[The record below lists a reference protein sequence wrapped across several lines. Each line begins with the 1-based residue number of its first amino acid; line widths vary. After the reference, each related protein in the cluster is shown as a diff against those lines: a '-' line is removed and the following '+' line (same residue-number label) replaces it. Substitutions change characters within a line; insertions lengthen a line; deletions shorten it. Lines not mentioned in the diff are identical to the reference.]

1 MSAPGSATLA
11 GAAEGRPK
19 LLPLFLVALASV
31 GYEIALT
38 RWFAIV
44 SWSEYGYWVIS
55 ITMVGIAASGVV
67 LNLAKDWLH
76 AHPERVSAVLAALPS
91 LLVVSLAGGYLGISA
106 IDFNPLALQNHATMG
121 AQLWRIAGYYAA
133 LFPFFFL
140 SGAFIGL
147 YFIAY
152 GAHISRIYAADLVGA
167 GAAGAV
173 VVALM
178 YVLHPFDLPL
188 ALVPV
193 LFVAGWLLTP
203 ARARPASPEVS
214 VAPGA
219 PAALARLLE
228 HPYAARVA
236 LVMLTLGGA
245 ASVWGYAHA
254 DYNEY
259 KAIAAPLRVEGN
271 KRIETVRSPRGV
283 YEVLDNFTE
292 RLDVDLS
299 NNDAMLAGAEPI
311 ATYGLYADG
320 NRITSLPKRTPGR
333 PAYLN
338 ASLDA
343 LPYRLAASPPAVLLI
358 GSRGGFRLDEAQ
370 QLGARSIVALEPEPV
385 LHELIGR
392 YRPDLQGDA
401 RRIATA
407 PSAYLRGLPEARFD
421 LIDIALDYQGSGDIG
436 KYSFTVQGLARY
448 HDALTPTG
456 LVSVPVPIREFTVYA
471 VKLVLT
477 AREALRAAGVA
488 EPARHIVVYRSAWNA
503 RILLSKQ
510 PFDART
516 IEAIRR
522 FCEERSFDTAYLP
535 GVDLAGAKIWN
546 DLPPVSFEEVSAGGP
561 GGVGARQD
569 ALANEIKAYVLPG
582 DGTPGKPWPATYDLS
597 PATTDRPQFH
607 SVLRLSTLAPI
618 LARIDLVPRE
628 EIGALVSLAVL
639 AQSIVIAL
647 LVLSLPLFRPR
658 TMGMHRGIVG
668 KSVVYFAGIGL
679 GFLFIEIYLIEKAT
693 YFLNDRTMG
702 FSLALAAMLIFSGLG
717 SWLSDRYTQDPEHTR
732 RGLRLSCGVIIAW
745 CAFAWLLADRLLPL
759 GIALPLVVR
768 IVLMLLAIAPVG
780 IALGFPFACGLSA
793 LRTHP
798 HFVPWAWSLNG
809 AFSVIASPLAHLTAM
824 GFGNRVLVAAAL
836 VMYALVSMRLP
847 LATARVPRSALAGT

>member
-1 MSAPGSATLA
+1 VSATNPNA
-11 GAAEGRPK
+11 GAAAGRPM

-67 LNLAKDWLH
+67 LNLAKDWLL
-76 AHPERVSAVLAALPS
+76 ARPDRVPAVLAALPV
-91 LLVVSLAGGYLGISA
+91 LLIVSLAAGYLAIAA

-121 AQLWRIAGYYAA
+121 AQLWKIAGYYAA

-147 YFIAY
+147 YFIGYSAD
-152 GAHISRIYAADLVGA
+152 ISRIYAADLVGA

-178 YVLHPFDLPL
+178 YVLHPIDLPL

-193 LFVAGWLLTP
+193 LFTAGWLLTRS
-203 ARARPASPEVS
+203 A
-214 VAPGA
+214 
-219 PAALARLLE
+219 
-228 HPYAARVA
+228 AARMA
-236 LVMLTLGGA
+236 LVILTVA
-245 ASVWGYAHA
+245 AATLVWRYAHA

-259 KAIAAPLRVEGN
+259 KAIAAPMRVEGN
-271 KRIETVRSPRGV
+271 KRVEILRSPRGV

-311 ATYGLYADG
+311 ATYGVYADG
-320 NRITSLPKRTPGR
+320 NRITSLPKQPAGR
-333 PAYLN
+333 LAYLN
-338 ASLDA
+338 AALDS
-343 LPYRLAASPPAVLLI
+343 LPYRLMPSPPSVLLV
-358 GSRGGFRLDEAQ
+358 GSRGGFRLDEAR
-370 QLGARSIVALEPEPV
+370 QLGANRIVALEPEPV
-385 LHELIGR
+385 LHELVGR
-392 YRPDLQGDA
+392 YRPDLQGDP
-401 RRIATA
+401 RRLAIA
-407 PSAYLRGLPEARFD
+407 PSAYLRGRADARFD
-421 LIDIALDYQGSGDIG
+421 LIDVALDYQGSGDIG

-448 HDALTPTG
+448 HGALTPTG
-456 LVSVPVPIREFTVYA
+456 MVSVPVPIREFTVYA

-488 EPARHIVVYRSAWNA
+488 DPSRHIVVYRSAWNA
-503 RILLSKQ
+503 RILMSKQ

-516 IEAIRR
+516 IETIRR
-522 FCEERSFDTAYLP
+522 FCDERSFDTSYLP

-546 DLPPVSFEEVSAGGP
+546 DLPPISFDEVSASGG
-561 GGVGARQD
+561 AERQD
-569 ALANEIKAYVLPG
+569 ALANEIRAYVLPV

-597 PATTDRPQFH
+597 PATNDRPHFH
-607 SVLRLSTLAPI
+607 SVLRLTALSPI

-647 LVLSLPLFRPR
+647 LVLSLPLFRRR
-658 TMGMHRGIVG
+658 TMGVHRGIVG
-668 KSVVYFAGIGL
+668 KSIVYFAGIGL

-702 FSLALAAMLIFSGLG
+702 FSLALGAMLIFSGLG
-717 SWLSDRYTQDPEHTR
+717 SWMSDRYTQDPEHTR
-732 RGLRLSCGVIIAW
+732 RGLRVSCTVVLAW

-768 IVLMLLAIAPVG
+768 IALMLLAIAPVG
-780 IALGFPFACGLSA
+780 IALGFPFACGMSA
-793 LRTHP
+793 LRAHP
-798 HFVPWAWSLNG
+798 YFVPWAWSLNG
-809 AFSVIASPLAHLTAM
+809 AFSVVASPMAHLLAM
-824 GFGNRVLVAAAL
+824 GFGNRVLMAAAFA
-836 VMYALVSMRLP
+836 MYALVWMRLP
-847 LATARVPRSALAGT
+847 LAAAPAPRSALAGN

>member
-1 MSAPGSATLA
+1 MSASHTAAATAALA
-11 GAAEGRPK
+11 TARPQ

-67 LNLAKDWLH
+67 LNLAKDWVL
-76 AHPERVSAVLAALPS
+76 ARAGRAQAVLAALPA
-91 LLVVSLAGGYLGISA
+91 LLVVSLAGGYLAIAA

-121 AQLWRIAGYYAA
+121 AQLWKIAGYYAA

-152 GAHISRIYAADLVGA
+152 SDDISRIYAADLVGA
-167 GAAGAV
+167 GAAGV
-173 VVALM
+173 VVVVLM

-193 LFVAGWLLTP
+193 LFVAGWLLV
-203 ARARPASPEVS
+203 RSK
-214 VAPGA
+214 G
-219 PAALARLLE
+219 
-228 HPYAARVA
+228 ARVA
-236 LVMLTLGGA
+236 LVLLTVASIA
-245 ASVWGYAHA
+245 AVLAWARA

-259 KAIAAPLRVEGN
+259 KAIAAPLRVAEN
-271 KRIETVRSPRGV
+271 KRVETLQSPRGI

-311 ATYGLYADG
+311 ATYGLYVDG
-320 NRITSLPKRTPGR
+320 NRIASLPKQPPGR
-333 PAYLN
+333 LAYLN
-338 ASLDA
+338 AALET
-343 LPYRLAASPPAVLLI
+343 LPYRLVPDAPAVLLA
-358 GSRGGFRLDEAQ
+358 GSRGGYRLDEAQ
-370 QLGARSIVALEPEPV
+370 QLGARRIVALEPEPM
-385 LHELIGR
+385 LHALVSR
-392 YRPDLQGDA
+392 YRPDLRDDP
-401 RRIATA
+401 RRLAVA
-407 PSAYLRGLPEARFD
+407 PSAYLRGQPEARFD

-436 KYSFTVQGLARY
+436 KYSFTVEGLAGF
-448 HDALTPTG
+448 HAALTPG
-456 LVSVPVPIREFTVYA
+456 GIVSVPVPIREFTVYA

-488 EPARHIVVYRSAWNA
+488 DPGRHIVVYRSAWNA
-503 RILLSKQ
+503 RILLSKT
-510 PFDART
+510 PFDARALE
-516 IEAIRR
+516 IIRR
-522 FCEERSFDTAYLP
+522 FCDERSFDTAYLP

-546 DLPPVSFEEVSAGGP
+546 DLPPVSFEEVAAAGG
-561 GGVGARQD
+561 AADRQD
-569 ALANEIKAYVLPG
+569 ALANEIKAYVLHG
-582 DGTPGKPWPATYDLS
+582 AQPGKPWPATYDLS
-597 PATTDRPQFH
+597 PATTDRPHFH
-607 SVLRLSTLAPI
+607 SVLRLTALEPI

-639 AQSIVIAL
+639 AQSVLIAL

-658 TMGMHRGIVG
+658 TMGAHRGIVG
-668 KSVVYFAGIGL
+668 KSIVYFAGIGL

-693 YFLNDRTMG
+693 FFLNDRTLG
-702 FSLALAAMLIFSGLG
+702 FSLTLAAMLIFSGLG
-717 SWLSDRYTQDPEHTR
+717 SWLSGRYTEDVAQTR
-732 RGLRLSCGVIIAW
+732 RGLRASCIVILAW
-745 CAFAWLLADRLLPL
+745 CAVAALFASTVLPL
-759 GIALPLVVR
+759 GIALPLPVR
-768 IVLMLLAIAPVG
+768 IVLLLVAIAPVG
-780 IALGFPFACGLSA
+780 IALGFPFACGMSA

-809 AFSVIASPLAHLTAM
+809 AFSVVASPLAHLMAM
-824 GFGNRVLVAAAL
+824 GLGNRALVAAAF
-836 VMYALVSMRLP
+836 VMYALVWWRLP
-847 LATARVPRSALAGT
+847 VAREPVAAPASAPAGA

>member
-1 MSAPGSATLA
+1 MSATRPPSA
-11 GAAEGRPK
+11 GAAAGRPL

-67 LNLAKDWLH
+67 LNLAKDWLL
-76 AHPERVSAVLAALPS
+76 ARPERAPAVLAALPA
-91 LLVVSLAGGYLGISA
+91 LLVVSLAAGYLGIAA

-121 AQLWRIAGYYAA
+121 AQLWKIAGYYVA

-152 GAHISRIYAADLVGA
+152 SEDISRIYAADLVGA

-173 VVALM
+173 VVLLM
-178 YVLHPFDLPL
+178 YALHPLDLPL

-193 LFVAGWLLTP
+193 LFAAGWLLT
-203 ARARPASPEVS
+203 R
-214 VAPGA
+214 A
-219 PAALARLLE
+219 PAARA
-228 HPYAARVA
+228 A
-236 LVMLTLGGA
+236 LVMLTVA
-245 ASVWGYAHA
+245 AVASVGWYARA

-259 KAIAAPLRVEGN
+259 KAIAAPMRVEGN
-271 KRIETVRSPRGV
+271 QRVETLRSPRGV

-311 ATYGLYADG
+311 ATYGVYADG
-320 NRITSLPKRTPGR
+320 NRITSLPKQPPG
-333 PAYLN
+333 PLAYLN
-338 ASLDA
+338 AALDA
-343 LPYRLAASPPAVLLI
+343 LPYRLMPDPPSVLLV
-358 GSRGGFRLDEAQ
+358 GSRGGFRLDEAR
-370 QLGARSIVALEPEPV
+370 QLGAKGIVALEPEPV

-392 YRPDLQGDA
+392 YRPDLQGDP
-401 RRIATA
+401 RRLAIA
-407 PSAYLRGLPEARFD
+407 PSAYLRGQPEARFD
-421 LIDIALDYQGSGDIG
+421 LIDIALDYQGSSDIG
-436 KYSFTVQGLARY
+436 KYSFTVEGLARY
-448 HDALTPTG
+448 HGALTPTG
-456 LVSVPVPIREFTVYA
+456 MVSLPVPIREFTVYA

-488 EPARHIVVYRSAWNA
+488 DPARHIVVYRSAWNA
-503 RILLSKQ
+503 RLLISKQ
-510 PFDART
+510 PFDARA
-516 IEAIRR
+516 IETIRR
-522 FCEERSFDTAYLP
+522 FCDERSFDTAYLP
-535 GVDLAGAKIWN
+535 GVDLAGTKIWN
-546 DLPPVSFEEVSAGGP
+546 DLPPVSFAEVSAGGSTE
-561 GGVGARQD
+561 RQD
-569 ALANEIKAYVLPG
+569 ALADEIRAYVLPA
-582 DGTPGKPWPATYDLS
+582 DGTAGKPWPATYDLS
-597 PATTDRPQFH
+597 PSTTDRPSFH
-607 SVLRLSTLAPI
+607 SVLRLSALAPI

-628 EIGALVSLAVL
+628 EIGALVCLAVL

-658 TMGMHRGIVG
+658 TMGVHRGVVG
-668 KSVVYFAGIGL
+668 KSIVYFAGIGL

-702 FSLALAAMLIFSGLG
+702 FSLALGAMLIFSGLG
-717 SWLSDRYTQDPEHTR
+717 SWLSERYTQDPQHTR
-732 RGLRLSCGVIIAW
+732 RGLRLSCTVVLAW
-745 CAFAWLLADRLLPL
+745 CVLAWLLADRLLPL
-759 GIALPLVVR
+759 GIALPLALR

-780 IALGFPFACGLSA
+780 IALGFPFACGMSA
-793 LRTHP
+793 LRAHP

-809 AFSVIASPLAHLTAM
+809 AFSVVASPLAQLVAM
-824 GFGNRVLVAAAL
+824 GFGNRMLVAAAL
-836 VMYALVSMRLP
+836 VLYALVWMRLP
-847 LATARVPRSALAGT
+847 VATAPAPRSALAGA